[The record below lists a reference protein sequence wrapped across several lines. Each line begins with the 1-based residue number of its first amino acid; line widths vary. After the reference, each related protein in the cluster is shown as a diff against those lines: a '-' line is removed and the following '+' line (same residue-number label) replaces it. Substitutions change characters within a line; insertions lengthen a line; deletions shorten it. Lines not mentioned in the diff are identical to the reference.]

1 VRWQNLAGLFGSRA
15 SLLSDVGLVLEV
27 VTTVL
32 FSVGYFLERR
42 RGRHCV
48 VMVGAVGA
56 NVLFVLVY
64 MVTRLVREAVP
75 VPVAQF
81 AGLYRAVVI
90 PHGVFATLALVAA
103 VLQVFLAYRWRRRA
117 GDEVVLGGRKRV
129 HRNVGVLAVVLWYV
143 SFVSGLI
150 IYWILYVV

>member
-1 VRWQNLAGLFGSRA
+1 VFGLVGLFGSRA

-56 NVLFVLVY
+56 NVLFVLIY

-75 VPVAQF
+75 VPAVEF
-81 AGLYRAVVI
+81 AGLYRLVVI
-90 PHGVFATLALVAA
+90 PHGVFATLALVVA
-103 VLQVFLAYRWRRRA
+103 VLQGFFAYRWRRRV
-117 GDEVVLGGRKRV
+117 GDEVVLDAGKRL
-129 HRNVGVLAVVLWYV
+129 HRYAGVLAVVLWYV
-143 SFVSGLI
+143 SFMTGLI
-150 IYWILYVV
+150 IYWILYMV